1 MIYKDTLDNFRG
13 CLFYALL
20 MRLNCFRGSLSMTKN
35 DFIKILPDF
44 HIKSDT

>member
-1 MIYKDTLDNFRG
+1 MIYKDTLDNFQG

-20 MRLNCFRGSLSMTKN
+20 TRLNYFRGSLSIPKT

>member
-20 MRLNCFRGSLSMTKN
+20 MRLNCFRGSLAMPKN
-35 DFIKILPDF
+35 DYIKILVSFPC
-44 HIKSDT
+44 K

>member
-20 MRLNCFRGSLSMTKN
+20 TRLNCFRGSLNMPKN
-35 DFIKILPDF
+35 DYIKILSHF
-44 HIKSDT
+44 HANRGS